1 MWRSEG
7 NPEEL
12 FLPFHLLWVLG
23 IELMASGLQG
33 KYCTQQPLNPMLLTE
48 YLLTTPAAPALNKE
62 HSSTKGRPHTTLRVF
77 VLRLSGFSAN
87 TAFFDYV
94 SA

>member
-1 MWRSEG
+1 MWRLEG
-7 NPEEL
+7 NSVEL

-33 KYCTQQPLNPMLLTE
+33 KYCTQKLLNPMLLTE
-48 YLLTTPAAPALNKE
+48 YLLTTPAAPALNQE

-77 VLRLSGFSAN
+77 VLHLWVFS
-87 TAFFDYV
+87 
-94 SA
+94 